1 MIFLKVPWVDQFPY
15 LSQKRPH
22 YKQRPLKQQEEGDRV
37 LNSMTTDDLQYID
50 DIVDINLGRL
60 FYSSENEFRYVS
72 SAHDLMVEWVHT
84 IF

>member
-1 MIFLKVPWVDQFPY
+1 
-15 LSQKRPH
+15 
-22 YKQRPLKQQEEGDRV
+22 
-37 LNSMTTDDLQYID
+37 MTIDDLQYID

-60 FYSSENEFRYVS
+60 FSSSENEFRYVS